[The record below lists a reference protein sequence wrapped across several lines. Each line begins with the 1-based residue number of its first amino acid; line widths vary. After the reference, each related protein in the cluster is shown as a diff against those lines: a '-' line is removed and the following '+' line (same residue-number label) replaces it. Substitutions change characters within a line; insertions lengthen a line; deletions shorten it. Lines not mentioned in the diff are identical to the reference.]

1 MKQENYMKFR
11 HIGLVVKDHKKSLN
25 FWTNNFGFKIASN
38 KLEKGQQ
45 ISKVLGIKG
54 SVIRS
59 VKLVDKTN
67 RLFLELISFKN
78 PKIKKKKIEVNSVG
92 LTHFAL
98 TVKNLDQ
105 IYTKL
110 NKKIKFTSKPIL
122 SVDKKVKVV
131 YARVDD
137 SLFIELV
144 EELK

>member
-1 MKQENYMKFR
+1 MKFR
-11 HIGLVVKDHKKSLN
+11 HIGLVVDDYKKSLN
-25 FWTNNFGFKIASN
+25 FWTKNFGFKISSN
-38 KLEKGQQ
+38 KLEKGEQ
-45 ISKVLGIKG
+45 ISKVLGIKN
-54 SVIRS
+54 SIIRS

-78 PKIKKKKIEVNSVG
+78 PQKKKKKINVNSVG

-98 TVKNLDQ
+98 TVKNLDK
-105 IYTKL
+105 IYKNL
-110 NKKIKFTSKPIL
+110 NKKIKFNSKPVL

-144 EELK
+144 EEL